1 MKFNPCIPGKC
12 TEEGTHCEGCGR
24 THEEIAETKKLVKE
38 LVSFSQKMGYENI
51 EDFSSYIGQSLLKK
65 LQNPS

>member
-24 THEEIAETKKLVKE
+24 THEEIAETKKLVKD

-51 EDFSSYIGQSLLKK
+51 EDFSSFIGQSLLKK
-65 LQNPS
+65 LQNPT

>member
-24 THEEIAETKKLVKE
+24 THEEIAETKKLVKD

-51 EDFSSYIGQSLLKK
+51 EDFSSFIGQSLLKK
-65 LQNPS
+65 LQNLS

>member
-24 THEEIAETKKLVKE
+24 THEEIAETKKLVKD

-51 EDFSSYIGQSLLKK
+51 EDFSSFIGQSLLKK
-65 LQNPS
+65 LQTPS